1 MRKNTTKTEKAEGIN
16 KQDHEGK
23 QEIPGRVVLLTEKIR
38 EGV

>member
-1 MRKNTTKTEKAEGIN
+1 MRKNTKKLNKAEGIN
-16 KQDHEGK
+16 KQDDEGK